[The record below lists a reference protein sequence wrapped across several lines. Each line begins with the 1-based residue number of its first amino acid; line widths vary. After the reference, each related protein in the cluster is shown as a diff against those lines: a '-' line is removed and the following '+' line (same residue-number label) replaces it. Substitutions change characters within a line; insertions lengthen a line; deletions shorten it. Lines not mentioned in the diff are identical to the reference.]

1 MSNSPTHTLLG
12 KHIFVVEDNLENR
25 IITRLMLGKSGAI
38 LEFDMWGR
46 DTVHKLLAFTPV
58 DLILLDLML
67 PRGASGYN
75 IYKDIREHEALKAV
89 PIVAVSAADPSTAL
103 PICRRMGFQGFIAKP
118 LDDELFPAQLT
129 QVLNGQEV
137 WFTGIE

>member
-1 MSNSPTHTLLG
+1 MVTSLLG
-12 KHIFVVEDNLENR
+12 KRIFVVEDNLENR
-25 IITRLMLGKSGAI
+25 IITRLMLGRSGAM

-46 DTVHKLLAFTPV
+46 DTVHKLLSFTPV

-75 IYKDIREHEALKAV
+75 IYKDIRNHPSLKAV

-103 PICRRMGFQGFIAKP
+103 AICRQQGFQGFIAKP
-118 LDDELFPAQLT
+118 LDDDLFPSQLT

-137 WFTGIE
+137 WFTGLE